1 MLVRNIHLG
10 IVDRVYDG
18 IASSSWENGMDV
30 KFVFTMPTGNLECI
44 HLWNVCMKTG
54 RRYLDWMPN
63 SGSVSRRIVME
74 KALIFYP
81 MYWLWKLKMWCEVES
96 SCYQGSG
103 YNVQLQIE

>member
-10 IVDRVYDG
+10 IVNRVYDG

-44 HLWNVCMKTG
+44 RLWKTG

-63 SGSVSRRIVME
+63 SGSVSRSQSKNSYGESCDILSHVL
-74 KALIFYP
+74 A
-81 MYWLWKLKMWCEVES
+81 VEA
-96 SCYQGSG
+96 QD
-103 YNVQLQIE
+103 VV

>member
-1 MLVRNIHLG
+1 
-10 IVDRVYDG
+10 
-18 IASSSWENGMDV
+18 MDV

-63 SGSVSRRIVME
+63 SGSVSRRSYGESFDILSHLLAVE
-74 KALIFYP
+74 
-81 MYWLWKLKMWCEVES
+81 MWCEVES